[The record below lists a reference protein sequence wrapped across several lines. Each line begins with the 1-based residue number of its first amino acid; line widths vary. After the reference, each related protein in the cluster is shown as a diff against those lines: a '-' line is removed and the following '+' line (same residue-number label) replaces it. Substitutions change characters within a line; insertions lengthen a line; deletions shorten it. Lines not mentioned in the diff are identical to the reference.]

1 MKELII
7 CIAAGV
13 VLLVA
18 VIIILAKL
26 KKKKKRRLEMEQI
39 ARDKLREEQL
49 DRMILNEKAEVD
61 AIRASSE
68 QPYQM
73 WYSSAMNQDI
83 SGQQK
88 TTGNK
93 LMLQVEEIGLFSGRS
108 YMLDPENGIRIGS
121 DRDNTIILSGAE
133 IEPRQCE
140 ITVDGINKKIVYIRN
155 TGSTTRVGLIRG
167 KKTAAVG
174 GSPTQLK
181 DGDEVAIA
189 DVRLRFS
196 FVKAKNGGTK

>member
-68 QPYQM
+68 QPY
-73 WYSSAMNQDI
+73 S
-83 SGQQK
+83 
-88 TTGNK
+88 
-93 LMLQVEEIGLFSGRS
+93 
-108 YMLDPENGIRIGS
+108 
-121 DRDNTIILSGAE
+121 
-133 IEPRQCE
+133 
-140 ITVDGINKKIVYIRN
+140 
-155 TGSTTRVGLIRG
+155 
-167 KKTAAVG
+167 
-174 GSPTQLK
+174 
-181 DGDEVAIA
+181 
-189 DVRLRFS
+189 
-196 FVKAKNGGTK
+196 